1 MYLGALDIAE
11 WGIPEKIIS
20 NQILVV
26 CTHSNYD
33 VKLEVVTKSTDVGR
47 KCRIAKTKTV
57 LKSMNK
63 MEQLVLVLKPCRN

>member
-1 MYLGALDIAE
+1 MGALVIAE

-26 CTHSNYD
+26 CTVHSNYN

-47 KCRIAKTKTV
+47 KGRLAKTKTV
-57 LKSMNK
+57 LSMNK
-63 MEQLVLVLKPCRN
+63 MEQLALVLKPCRN

>member
-1 MYLGALDIAE
+1 MGALVIAE

-26 CTHSNYD
+26 CTVHSNYN

-47 KCRIAKTKTV
+47 KGRLAKTKTV
-57 LKSMNK
+57 LSMNK